1 MHCAKQKNE
10 SDFCRN
16 LIKFDNLKF
25 KKVLNRELMK
35 HDANNINHEVF
46 QETALSILETIKH
59 LSTLLTIK
67 HLRANH
73 TTFFTTKEFGKVVM
87 KRVKLRDAYLKKKQT
102 EATKAAWEIVAPLF

>member
-1 MHCAKQKNE
+1 MYCAKQKNE

-16 LIKFDNLKF
+16 LIKFYNLKF

-87 KRVKLRDAYLKKKQT
+87 KRVKLRDAYLKKT
-102 EATKAAWEIVAPLF
+102 N